1 MRYPQQEYWSGLPIP
16 SPRDLPVPGMK
27 PASPALQADSLPLSP
42 PGRPTK
48 HLRLGKIL
56 VFTQRLLTTETF
68 GSVQLLSRVQ
78 VFVTPRAAA
87 RQASLSITNFWSSL
101 KLASIKSVMPSKHL
115 ILCPPRPLPASVFP
129 SIRGFSSESVLR
141 IRWPKH
147 WRFSFSI
154 SPSDAYSGLIS
165 FRMDWL
171 DLLAVQGTLKSLLQ
185 NQSSK
190 TPIDEG
196 LKCQHKV
203 HSQGLLIPGPTGFSL
218 YGALYKLS

>member
-87 RQASLSITNFWSSL
+87 RQASLSITNSQL
-101 KLASIKSVMPSKHL
+101 LNLMSIESVMPSHPL
-115 ILCPPRPLPASVFP
+115 SSHSPPTFKLS
-129 SIRGFSSESVLR
+129 
-141 IRWPKH
+141 
-147 WRFSFSI
+147 
-154 SPSDAYSGLIS
+154 
-165 FRMDWL
+165 
-171 DLLAVQGTLKSLLQ
+171 
-185 NQSSK
+185 
-190 TPIDEG
+190 
-196 LKCQHKV
+196 QH
-203 HSQGLLIPGPTGFSL
+203 QGLFQ
-218 YGALYKLS
+218 